1 MFLFSDNGEIEAV
14 NTDQIEK
21 LYLRYPSPNFGVY
34 YDVVA
39 IMASGREYVVFRGYD
54 VDSATE
60 TLYHI
65 CDEINEI
72 DGKAAPKDD

>member
-1 MFLFSDNGEIEAV
+1 
-14 NTDQIEK
+14 
-21 LYLRYPSPNFGVY
+21 
-34 YDVVA
+34 
-39 IMASGREYVVFRGYD
+39 MASGREYVVFRGYD